1 MVHLNFCRSYL
12 LRRQYRRFPSEADC
26 ILCST
31 DDQGRRASHK
41 GARGRRE
48 GGKQEASKTSGTI
61 LFRIAKEKKIMELDP
76 VNMPGR
82 DALYLQAGANTGASP
97 TPGDIGPR
105 PPDPTDPQYRM
116 GIGLRILG
124 IANNFLQ
131 GMAHRA
137 PVVNTGSGA
146 TNVQFNHDLDAY
158 HRH

>member
-1 MVHLNFCRSYL
+1 
-12 LRRQYRRFPSEADC
+12 
-26 ILCST
+26 
-31 DDQGRRASHK
+31 
-41 GARGRRE
+41 
-48 GGKQEASKTSGTI
+48 
-61 LFRIAKEKKIMELDP
+61 MELDP

-146 TNVQFNHDLDAY
+146 TNGQFNQDLDAY
-158 HRH
+158 HRDAQGKVTRTSVGGPTGVMTPANGGNQSVQTNPWEQDNRIKQVRRGKMDRVRSQE